1 VQGPDPGEDAEAD
14 VEREEGPALQSE
26 LEADRFEI
34 EKRERRR
41 YDSCEDADTASPS
54 CSGRKGGFVF
64 VLDADT
70 GGLVRSFDTERAVA
84 ADVPMVDVN
93 NDGMPDFAFAVDT
106 GGNIYR
112 IDFVNATGGYMP
124 LAPDAWTRRK
134 VAYTSGG
141 RKFLYAPALFAT
153 AGKVY
158 VAVGSGDREHPLQS
172 QYPYDNVVNR
182 FYVYLDDL
190 TAAAAT
196 PAISLDSLSDYT
208 SSNSCNTA
216 QILPGSTSR
225 GWYMNLNQYGK
236 GEQTVTSALITG
248 GMAVFSTNRPI
259 PPDAASCSTSL
270 GEARGYWVNL
280 FNGAGGLGGTAA
292 CGTAR
297 SSVFVG
303 GGLPPSPTKASGVD
317 VNGNIVTVVF
327 GAAKETASVSIAPTR
342 PRPAISYKRKRVY
355 KATSGD

>member
-1 VQGPDPGEDAEAD
+1 
-14 VEREEGPALQSE
+14 
-26 LEADRFEI
+26 
-34 EKRERRR
+34 
-41 YDSCEDADTASPS
+41 
-54 CSGRKGGFVF
+54 
-64 VLDADT
+64 
-70 GGLVRSFDTERAVA
+70 
-84 ADVPMVDVN
+84 MVDVN

-112 IDFVNATGGYMP
+112 IDFVNASGGYMP
-124 LAPDAWTRRK
+124 LPSDAWTRRK
-134 VAYTSGG
+134 VAYASGG

-172 QYPYDNVVNR
+172 QYPYDNVLNR

-190 TAAAAT
+190 MAPAAT
-196 PAISLDSLSDYT
+196 PAISLDGLSDYT
-208 SSNSCNTA
+208 SSNSCTTA
-216 QILPGSTSR
+216 QILPGSTSK
-225 GWYMNLNQYGK
+225 GWFMNLNQYGK

-259 PPDAASCSTSL
+259 PPDAASCSTTL

-280 FNGAGGLGGTAA
+280 FNSAGGLGGTAA
-292 CGTAR
+292 CGTER

-317 VNGNIVTVVF
+317 VDGKVVTVVF
-327 GAAKETASVSIAPTR
+327 GASKVPIAPTR